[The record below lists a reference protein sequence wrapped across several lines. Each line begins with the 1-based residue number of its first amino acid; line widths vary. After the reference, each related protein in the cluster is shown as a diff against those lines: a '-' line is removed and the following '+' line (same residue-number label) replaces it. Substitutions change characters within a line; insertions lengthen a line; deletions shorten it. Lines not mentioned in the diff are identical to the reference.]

1 MCSKRKE
8 KKKERKKVNNQRLE
22 KSKRKKI
29 EKKEKEYE
37 KGSWDQTM
45 SEQMC
50 RIVESKKERKS
61 NNNNDL
67 VKTRGMHEA
76 ITFLVTNQILFS
88 LLLRGEPKRKKK
100 KQNRQR
106 PKHPK
111 AKVPT
116 KLQLSK
122 KSY

>member
-50 RIVESKKERKS
+50 RIVESKNERW
-61 NNNNDL
+61 
-67 VKTRGMHEA
+67 
-76 ITFLVTNQILFS
+76 FS
-88 LLLRGEPKRKKK
+88 CVVVLD
-100 KQNRQR
+100 
-106 PKHPK
+106 KHGSTI
-111 AKVPT
+111 ANEG
-116 KLQLSK
+116 S
-122 KSY
+122 